1 MGTSDQ
7 VMFEIYREAGYGQ
20 RYRVVYFTELN
31 EHNKE
36 SEINRALTG
45 DHYHDGFIA
54 DWRKDEAK
62 AVIQRW
68 VDRLNGGETLD
79 PQGLVAELQPYAR

>member
-1 MGTSDQ
+1 MTSNK
-7 VMFEIYREAGYGQ
+7 VMFEIYREAGYGR

-36 SEINRALTG
+36 AEINRALTG
-45 DHYHDGFIA
+45 DHYYDGFIM

-62 AVIQRW
+62 AVINRW
-68 VDRLNGGETLD
+68 LERLNGGETLD
-79 PQGLVAELQPYAR
+79 PQGLVAELEQVVR

>member
-1 MGTSDQ
+1 MATSDK
-7 VMFEIYREAGYGQ
+7 VMFEIYREAGYGR

-36 SEINRALTG
+36 AEINRALTG
-45 DHYHDGFIA
+45 DHYYDGFIV

-62 AVIQRW
+62 AVINRW
-68 VDRLNGGETLD
+68 LDRLNQGEALAAE
-79 PQGLVAELQPYAR
+79 GLATELEQVVR